1 MNTRKHN
8 TRRLLVLAYS
18 NSCKCSDLGVPAP
31 YGRNIAPTRVYHR
44 LGRLI
49 GESQERVARAKPLP
63 GDVGVSS
70 TTKIP
75 FLLASRREPGDE
87 VDQLVELKM
96 TP

>member
-49 GESQERVARAKPLP
+49 GESQERVLQGRSPCLGMWVCP
-63 GDVGVSS
+63 PRQRSPFFWPIEGSRGMRSTSS
-70 TTKIP
+70 W
-75 FLLASRREPGDE
+75 S
-87 VDQLVELKM
+87 
-96 TP
+96 

>member
-31 YGRNIAPTRVYHR
+31 YGRNSAPTSVYHR
-44 LGRLI
+44 RGRLV

-63 GDVGVSS
+63 GDVG
-70 TTKIP
+70 
-75 FLLASRREPGDE
+75 DE
-87 VDQLVELKM
+87 VDQLVELEI